1 MFRYNCRHTRDMMV
15 CTARGRLTFDT
26 LRALAVDCLTETPA
40 AKVLYDLTHAT
51 AADLSAGEL
60 EEIIQLI
67 GQYLG
72 RHRGGKAAI
81 VAHSGVDYGLARMFG
96 TFAEIA
102 DLPVKVKVFRI
113 PEVAKEWLAG
123 DTQ

>member
-1 MFRYNCRHTRDMMV
+1 MFRYNCRHTSDMIV
-15 CTARGRLTFDT
+15 CTATGRLTFDT
-26 LRALAVDCLTETPA
+26 LRALAVECRTEMPA
-40 AKVLYDLTHAT
+40 AKVLYDITHAT